1 MSLTNPIIIAATAT
15 MATAATMATT
25 AAIKSLVDIK
35 QYTIKFEGYPPE
47 LQEFCAGNKVKLPGI
62 DTLRGQAYALMAQ
75 PENRGQKFVGRTE
88 ATDFFKQ
95 IGLATDDAIQPFNKT
110 IGLKRMKGKG
120 TYCLVYPFESDMT
133 DIDKRKGCA
142 IGGDRNTAIDT
153 IKQWWRENLVDVPN
167 EEWQIG
173 HLDPNIADATE
184 KNLAYQ
190 PPIQAKYRN
199 RFKWC
204 SYFQRMWPTG
214 DEVSK
219 NLDEYYNET
228 EQRLLLETLKNKF
241 EKK

>member
-1 MSLTNPIIIAATAT
+1 
-15 MATAATMATT
+15 MATAITTVTAMAATVAATST
-25 AAIKSLVDIK
+25 ATAIKSLVDIK
-35 QYTIKFEGYPPE
+35 HYTTKFESYPSE
-47 LQEFCAGNKVKLPGI
+47 LQEFCAENKVKLPGI
-62 DTLRGQAYALMAQ
+62 HTLRGQAYALMAQ
-75 PENRGQKFVGRTE
+75 PENRGQKCVGRTE

-95 IGLATDDAIQPFNKT
+95 IGIATDDAIQPFNKT

-120 TYCLVYPFESDMT
+120 TYCLVYPFESDMI

-142 IGGDRNTAIDT
+142 ISGDRNTIIDT
-153 IKQWWRENLVDVPN
+153 IKQWWRENLVNVPN

-173 HLDPNIADATE
+173 HLDPTIADASE

-228 EQRLLLETLKNKF
+228 EQRLLFETLKTKF